1 MSGELTLRGRLVR
14 LVPAFALLAS
24 ASPGGA
30 FAEGSATLAIAALAL
45 WGSAAARPG
54 RGAFWIE
61 ALLGALAWSWIC
73 QWAAHVWWGTLLVI
87 GPGKGLY
94 MALAGVLLRRLAPR
108 WPMAL
113 ALPAAWMA
121 VDSLRSLAPPP
132 LGMSWMRL
140 GTHLAHVEPLL
151 ASARVWGFAGLGWVL
166 AAAAGA
172 LCDLARDRR
181 LRAGSL
187 ALGAAPVLVALALGR
202 VVGPGD
208 FEPGPRLLLI
218 QPGIPQE
225 RKMSAGS
232 AKELFAT
239 SLELTRRGL
248 EDARE
253 LGLEDPDLVCWGE
266 TMLSVPVLAPDFEA
280 AVRDGARWPHW
291 YSWELEPQHVTA
303 LRANSRAWVEDALL
317 GKRRAGL
324 LPPGT
329 SFLAGAE
336 NWRAVDGLVRRGNS
350 VHVWDPSGALD
361 GPVDKL
367 VRVPGT
373 ETMLGLERFGWVRAV
388 ILELAGYLPDLHS
401 DLSAPR
407 TLAFTSRAGRT
418 YRIGVSVCFDNAFDE
433 PFTRPL
439 REGPTDFH
447 LVASNEAW
455 FDRSLEFDQML
466 AFSRV
471 EAAAT
476 ARALVRATNSGIT
489 CLIDAHGRVVE
500 RLVAQGRDRDVAGWL
515 HVQVPVPTGPDG
527 STVRTPFVRVGGLWA
542 WACVLLPLALL
553 GLRRRERTVPRPR

>member
-1 MSGELTLRGRLVR
+1 MSSELSVRARLAR
-14 LVPAFALLAS
+14 LTPAFALLAA
-24 ASPGGA
+24 ASPGAA
-30 FAEGSATLAIAALAL
+30 FAQGSATLAVAALVL
-45 WGSAAARPG
+45 WGLAASRPG

-108 WPMAL
+108 FPLAL

-140 GTHLAHVEPLL
+140 GTHLADVEPLL
-151 ASARVWGFAGLGWVL
+151 QSARVWGFAGLGWVL
-166 AAAAGA
+166 AAAAGL
-172 LCDLARDRR
+172 LCDLARQRR
-181 LRAGSL
+181 ARPASL
-187 ALGAAPVLVALALGR
+187 AFGLAPALIALALWR
-202 VVGPGD
+202 LVGPGE
-208 FEPGPRLLLI
+208 FEPGPRLILI

-225 RKMSAGS
+225 RKMSSGA
-232 AKELFAT
+232 ADELFAQ
-239 SLELTRRGL
+239 SLELTRRALDDGRARGL
-248 EDARE
+248 GE
-253 LGLEDPDLVCWGE
+253 PDLVSWGE
-266 TMLSVPVLAPDFEA
+266 TMLTVPVLAPGLED
-280 AVRDGARWPHW
+280 AVRDGARWPDW
-291 YSWELEPQHVTA
+291 YPWTLESRHVA
-303 LRANSRAWVEDALL
+303 GYRSILRGWVQGELL
-317 GKRRAGL
+317 GTRRPGV

-336 NWRAVDGLVRRGNS
+336 HWRAVEGRVRRGNS
-350 VHVWDPSGALD
+350 VHLWSPAGELD

-401 DLSAPR
+401 DLEAPR

-418 YRIGVSVCFDNAFDE
+418 FRLGVSVCFDNAFDE
-433 PFTRPL
+433 PFARPL
-439 REGPTDFH
+439 REGPMDFH

-466 AFSRV
+466 AFTRV

-476 ARALVRATNSGIT
+476 ARAVVRATNSGIT
-489 CLIDAHGRVVE
+489 CLVDPRGRVVE
-500 RLVAQGRDRDVAGWL
+500 RLVVEGRDRDASGWL
-515 HVQVPVPTGPDG
+515 NVQVPVPAGQG
-527 STVRTPFVRVGGLWA
+527 GAARRTPFVRWGEWWS
-542 WACVLLPLALL
+542 WACALAPLVLLA
-553 GLRRRERTVPRPR
+553 LRRRER